1 MIKIAE
7 VLPDH
12 PTPLWRMVK
21 QCGVDHVV
29 GGFNT
34 PGDPAD
40 IHPDQ
45 RPWSFTNLVRMKT
58 AFNDGGFSLDVIEAR
73 PPLNKAKLG
82 LSDRDEEIEYAC
94 ELIRNMGKV
103 GIPVWCPE
111 WMPVLNWTRTSM
123 AAPGRGGAMV
133 TGFDNELMKNAPL
146 TDAGVVTE
154 EQLWDNL
161 KYFLEKVVPVAEEA
175 GVKLAMHPDDP
186 PLSPIQGIARII
198 SSVENYQ
205 KMVDLVPSP
214 ANGIGLCQGNFGLM
228 TDDLPSVIRHFGEQ
242 KKIHFVHFRDIRGT
256 PEKFDEAFHDDGK
269 HDMAACVRAY
279 RDTGYEG
286 VARPDHFPQLT
297 YEDFVDVHS
306 MERLYAIGYMR
317 GLIEAV
323 YSE

>member
-40 IHPDQ
+40 IHPEQ

-123 AAPGRGGAMV
+123 AAHS
-133 TGFDNELMKNAPL
+133 
-146 TDAGVVTE
+146 DAA
-154 EQLWDNL
+154 
-161 KYFLEKVVPVAEEA
+161 VPW
-175 GVKLAMHPDDP
+175 
-186 PLSPIQGIARII
+186 
-198 SSVENYQ
+198 
-205 KMVDLVPSP
+205 SP
-214 ANGIGLCQGNFGLM
+214 A
-228 TDDLPSVIRHFGEQ
+228 
-242 KKIHFVHFRDIRGT
+242 
-256 PEKFDEAFHDDGK
+256 
-269 HDMAACVRAY
+269 
-279 RDTGYEG
+279 
-286 VARPDHFPQLT
+286 LT
-297 YEDFVDVHS
+297 TS
-306 MERLYAIGYMR
+306 
-317 GLIEAV
+317 
-323 YSE
+323 